1 MLEPRAALDVLIDV
15 TRRLIEERPLEDSLH
30 DITEATLRLLP
41 GTHSSVRLFD
51 ESRTE
56 LLTGARSGEGA
67 AEHPPTFR
75 RGEGIA
81 GWVAEHG
88 KVTRIDDALVD
99 ARFKLEP
106 GQGYTIRSIL
116 TVPLWAGGRVVG
128 VLSVT
133 SPQPSAFSDD
143 DEILARLLAN
153 CTVPPIEKARL
164 ERLAL
169 TDHHTLAFNQRYLLP
184 RLHDEIAA
192 ARSSV
197 TPLSVLLLD
206 LDHFKRVNDE
216 HGHAVGDAVLRAFAD
231 CVRDTVRRQDVL
243 VRRGGEEFVL
253 IMPQTSGAVAA
264 RVAER
269 IRTRLASAPVDGG
282 GGVHVAQTVSI
293 GVATWDGNEQ
303 PTELEQ
309 RADAAMY
316 EAKRRGRNQVAV
328 AERSA

>member
-1 MLEPRAALDVLIDV
+1 MLEPRTALAVLIDL
-15 TRRLIEERPLEDSLH
+15 TRALIEERPLEDSLH
-30 DITEATLRLLP
+30 DITEAALRLLP

-67 AEHPPTFR
+67 AARPPTFR

-88 KVTRIDDALVD
+88 RVVRIDDATAD
-99 ARFKLEP
+99 PRFRPDP
-106 GQGYTIRSIL
+106 GQGYTIGSIL

-133 SPQPSAFSDD
+133 APEPSAFTAD

-184 RLHDEIAA
+184 RLCDEVAA
-192 ARSSV
+192 ARRNVS
-197 TPLSVLLLD
+197 PLSVLLLD
-206 LDHFKRVNDE
+206 LDLFKRVNDE
-216 HGHAVGDAVLRAFAD
+216 HGHAVGDAVLRGFAD
-231 CVRDTVRRQDVL
+231 RVRDAVRRPDVL
-243 VRRGGEEFVL
+243 VRRGGDEFVL
-253 IMPQTSGAVAA
+253 IMPGTAEAEA
-264 RVAER
+264 RRAAER
-269 IRTRLASAPVDGG
+269 IRARLAASPLDGG
-282 GGVHVAQTVSI
+282 GGVRVPQTVSI
-293 GVATWDGNEQ
+293 GVATWDGNEE
-303 PTELEQ
+303 PAELEQ

-316 EAKRRGRNQVAV
+316 AAKRDGRNQIAV
-328 AERSA
+328 AGRAG

>member
-1 MLEPRAALDVLIDV
+1 MLEPRAALDVLIDL

-67 AEHPPTFR
+67 SLHPPTFR

-99 ARFKLEP
+99 PRFKPEP

-133 SPQPSAFSDD
+133 APQPAAFADD

-153 CTVPPIEKARL
+153 CAVPPIEKARL

-184 RLHDEIAA
+184 RLQDEIDA
-192 ARSSV
+192 ARRSV

-206 LDHFKRVNDE
+206 LDHFKLVNDE
-216 HGHAVGDAVLRAFAD
+216 HGHAVGDVVLRAFAD

-253 IMPQTSGAVAA
+253 IMPQTPGAVAA

-269 IRTRLASAPVDGG
+269 IRARLAGAPVDGG
-282 GGVHVAQTVSI
+282 GGVQVAQTVSI
-293 GVATWDGNEQ
+293 GVATWDGNEL
-303 PTELEQ
+303 PTDLEQ

-328 AERSA
+328 AARAE